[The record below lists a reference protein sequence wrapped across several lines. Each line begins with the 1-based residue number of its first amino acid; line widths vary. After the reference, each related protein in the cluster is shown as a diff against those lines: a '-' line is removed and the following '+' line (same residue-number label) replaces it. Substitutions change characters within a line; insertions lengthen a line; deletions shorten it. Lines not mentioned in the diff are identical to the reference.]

1 MHDTIIHSHE
11 KSQTKLAYFSVA
23 CCLVVCGSNGGL
35 LSVAVE
41 VAVRPA
47 VGHVTG
53 GDGHVTVAVGHVTGG
68 RWSCDGGSG
77 SCDRER

>member
-1 MHDTIIHSHE
+1 MSQ
-11 KSQTKLAYFSVA
+11 QTKPAYFSVA
-23 CCLVVCGSNGGL
+23 CCLVVCGSDGGL

-53 GDGHVTVAVGHVTGG
+53 GDGHVTGG
-68 RWSCDGGSG
+68 WSCDGGSG
-77 SCDRER
+77 SCDRAEMVM